1 MSDRREGSKQIGGD
15 NGKEDAVKRGRTG
28 VVKVV
33 AVLPRWEM
41 VDWTV
46 HQ

>member
-1 MSDRREGSKQIGGD
+1 MSDRREGRKQIGGD
-15 NGKEDAVKRGRTG
+15 NGKDDAMKRGRTG
-28 VVKVV
+28 VAKVV

-41 VDWTV
+41 VDCTV